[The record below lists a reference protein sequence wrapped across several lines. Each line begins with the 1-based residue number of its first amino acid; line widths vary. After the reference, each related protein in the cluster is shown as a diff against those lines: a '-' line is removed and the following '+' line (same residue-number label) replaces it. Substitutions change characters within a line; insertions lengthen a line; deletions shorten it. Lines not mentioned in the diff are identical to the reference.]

1 MGKQG
6 DIVEGILAIGFKV
19 VPYPSASDWIRDP
32 QTELAFAPEA
42 ALLLEELAQD
52 LYSMLCFFPKYN
64 DVDRMYE
71 LIRIV
76 NDHLR
81 HQARAA

>member
-1 MGKQG
+1 MQG

-19 VPYPSASDWIRDP
+19 VPYPSASDWIWDP
-32 QTELAFAPEA
+32 QTELDFAPEA
-42 ALLLEELAQD
+42 ALLLEEVAQD
-52 LYSMLCFFPKYN
+52 LYSMACFCPAYN
-64 DVDRMYE
+64 DAAHMHI